1 MDDGVYQLLK
11 NQEADAINSKTL
23 GNALETLDL
32 YGIENVYVSTAA
44 MEQRELVAEDLV
56 VAVQSIGDEELKSIL
71 ANSTTVFNL

>member
-1 MDDGVYQLLK
+1 
-11 NQEADAINSKTL
+11 
-23 GNALETLDL
+23 
-32 YGIENVYVSTAA
+32 VYVSTAA